1 MRFRHV
7 TRGGRYVR
15 VADPAWRSPLDPRF
29 AARQGGRWNPPDSFP
44 VVYLCVSTEVARALV
59 IDRFAGLPYG
69 LLDLRAERR
78 PSLVETDV
86 PRRRVVDVVTDA
98 GCRAA
103 GLPATYPLDGRGRRI
118 GWSRTQPTGSAA
130 FEQGEAGIACR
141 SASLP
146 RRERAEELAWF
157 VREPVDRL
165 RSAGRHP
172 FDDWFPTPPGSRA
185 GVNR

>member
-29 AARQGGRWNPPDSFP
+29 AERRGGRWNPPGSFP
-44 VVYLCVSTEVARALV
+44 VVYLCASHEVARALV
-59 IDRFAGLPYG
+59 LDRFVLLPYG
-69 LLDLRAERR
+69 LLDLRPERR
-78 PSLVETDV
+78 PILIETDV
-86 PRRRVVDVVTDA
+86 SERRVVDVVTDA

-103 GLPATYPLDGRGRRI
+103 TLPTTYPLDGRGRRI
-118 GWSRTQPTGSAA
+118 GWSRTQPIGSAA

-146 RRERAEELAWF
+146 RRERGEELAWF
-157 VREPVDRL
+157 VRDRGDRL
-165 RSAGRHP
+165 RTLRRLA
-172 FDDWFPTPPGSRA
+172 FDDWFQTSA
-185 GVNR
+185 EAKAT